1 MVRNWLS
8 YSNYH
13 QEINF
18 RMIVPIF
25 VQLSKLHR
33 FKYFQELIFLHSI
46 LLKVKKNIFTK
57 NKGVNLSS
65 ANFQDY
71 K

>member
-1 MVRNWLS
+1 
-8 YSNYH
+8 
-13 QEINF
+13 
-18 RMIVPIF
+18 MIVPIF

-57 NKGVNLSS
+57 NKGVNLLS